1 MYRFFY
7 DGTRFNVQLVQNW
20 RSNTGAA
27 KRFRESPFYKE
38 LMRMPRKQRIFEML
52 KKVGAPAVKVLT
64 PKDLHRTWRATKYEA
79 LVRKLCE
86 KDAALLSGL
95 VKVLV
100 AIDQEGQSNRRVRP
114 WDLGG
119 VATEVQTRTNIDL
132 AHETTHRGSQL
143 SHDKLTALYSEVK
156 AALDHIK
163 AEYREELAA
172 LAVHWAG
179 CDALTAEAHGFDE
192 LIDGRK
198 LLLLRFLGT
207 TNGVIYRAD
216 FSLAVD
222 VLAEILELDK
232 RGIRPTLAHLSLPDA
247 RGENAIILDYYDAVE
262 QYLAWAEAHPD
273 EYQAAV
279 AAADAFEKSAREAR
293 KRQKLTK
300 QMGVADAPAPAV
312 AEAPEQDDDAMSPMM
327 ISDNAD
333 GDESMAPQPDVDD
346 DDAAS
351 VETLGREAAESGF
364 ESPTSPSRRDD
375 ATNYPRDAATPRPT
389 ATSVEPPGAPV
400 RRRRPPDVVRNF
412 VAEYDPNGQPG
423 RAEAELLR
431 HLAARAGPGL
441 RAQVEDALA
450 ALRL

>member
-1 MYRFFY
+1 MQDESPAHRKCPRCLRMTCGRCSSQGHGCHHCEREEVVYWLNS
-7 DGTRFNVQLVQNW
+7 DGNGEHPSVRPVKTL
-20 RSNTGAA
+20 RSQSSAA
-27 KRFRESPFYKE
+27 KRFRDSQFYKK

-64 PKDLHRTWRATKYEA
+64 PKHLHETWRATKHEA

-119 VATEVQTRTNIDL
+119 VATDVQTRTNIDL

-143 SHDKLTALYSEVK
+143 SHDKLTAFYSEVK
-156 AALDHIK
+156 AALDHIR

-192 LIDGRK
+192 LVDGRK
-198 LLLLRFLGT
+198 LLLLRFGGT

-262 QYLAWAEAHPD
+262 QYLAWAKARPD

-279 AAADAFEKSAREAR
+279 AAADAFEKGAREAR

-300 QMGVADAPAPAV
+300 QMGVADAQAPAV
-312 AEAPEQDDDAMSPMM
+312 AEAPE
-327 ISDNAD
+327 
-333 GDESMAPQPDVDD
+333 
-346 DDAAS
+346 
-351 VETLGREAAESGF
+351 
-364 ESPTSPSRRDD
+364 
-375 ATNYPRDAATPRPT
+375 
-389 ATSVEPPGAPV
+389 
-400 RRRRPPDVVRNF
+400 
-412 VAEYDPNGQPG
+412 
-423 RAEAELLR
+423 
-431 HLAARAGPGL
+431 
-441 RAQVEDALA
+441 
-450 ALRL
+450 